1 MNAESGHPKPLQAHP
16 FLRVASP
23 LPEIT
28 PGWLIL
34 EGEVVNPALTA
45 AFSIILSTAAD
56 WG

>member
-28 PGWLIL
+28 PGWLIH